1 LSPSR
6 FYHKSCQNLHELLI
20 KNILDSRSPSSSWDL
35 LRVLSTARKS
45 DRIGY
50 ETIPVPQLHS
60 SPLFN
65 RESLQRDS
73 NRYMYS
79 PVKKNRKKG
88 KHSIPGKRSAN
99 TGAIW
104 SSGEAEGSRTPNVLR
119 RGDPESGREE
129 CRQRSV
135 GPLPEEQVSLLLDRR
150 LLESLLR
157 KVNRFVKKLAKLM
170 RDERRREEGRE
181 GGRGRGRGEGG
192 SGEEERGR
200 YP

>member
-1 LSPSR
+1 MD
-6 FYHKSCQNLHELLI
+6 I
-20 KNILDSRSPSSSWDL
+20 
-35 LRVLSTARKS
+35 
-45 DRIGY
+45 
-50 ETIPVPQLHS
+50 
-60 SPLFN
+60 
-65 RESLQRDS
+65 
-73 NRYMYS
+73 M
-79 PVKKNRKKG
+79 
-88 KHSIPGKRSAN
+88 
-99 TGAIW
+99 
-104 SSGEAEGSRTPNVLR
+104 PNVLR

-157 KVNRFVKKLAKLM
+157 KVNRFVKVKAKLQKLAKLM

-200 YP
+200 YPGDLRRGVYLGPPISPQSGIFSQTRRLEQTPLRLSIKPTL